1 MALNDPIA
9 DALSKMT
16 NAVRAL
22 NKTVTMKKSKLLI
35 SVLDKLKENSYVG
48 SYEII
53 EDGKQGLVKV
63 NLIGTINE
71 CFAIKPRTPVQIED
85 LESFEKRF
93 LPAKDFGVLIL
104 TTNKGLLTHK
114 EAKEQNVGGSLV
126 AYCF

>member
-16 NAVRAL
+16 NAVKAL
-22 NKTVTMKKSKLLI
+22 SKSVTLKKSSLLVNI
-35 SVLDKLKENSYVG
+35 LDKLKENEYIG

-53 EDGKQGLVKV
+53 EDGKQGLVKI

-71 CFAIKPRTPVQIED
+71 CFAIKPRTPVKVEE
-85 LESFEKRF
+85 LESFERRF
-93 LPAKDFGVLIL
+93 LPAKDFGVILL
-104 TTNKGLLTHK
+104 TTNKGILTQT
-114 EAKEQNVGGSLV
+114 EAKEQGIGGSLV